1 LVNFALKL
9 KKIIMRK
16 IFTLFFL
23 FVFYI
28 SYSQV
33 VELTGVA
40 IIGNSE
46 MSKYKIVYEI
56 NTDNTIKGYSISDIG
71 GDAQT
76 KSKINGTFNP
86 RKKTLRFEEKNIIST
101 KLNLSFN
108 DFCLMTVTGRFDKK
122 GDKQIFIG
130 NFKSKSPNQKLICD
144 SGTMILTTTQNIIE
158 LAAKYSKLP
167 EYNQLPDTVKNIIS
181 ENLPPVKSVEKV
193 KSIQAGSITKYT
205 LMSDNVRLDIFDD
218 QLQDG
223 DRITVLKNNVEII
236 SNFETTKK
244 VHSLEF
250 LIDKNEN
257 SVLFTIISTDEGSSP
272 PNTVK
277 VFLINGNEKTLL
289 IAPLKKGQM
298 VKIMLRRKG

>member
-1 LVNFALKL
+1 M
-9 KKIIMRK
+9 KIISTLLF
-16 IFTLFFL
+16 IF
-23 FVFYI
+23 I
-28 SYSQV
+28 IQICYSQV
-33 VELTGVA
+33 IELTGVA
-40 IIGNSE
+40 VIGNFE

-56 NTDNTIKGYSISDIG
+56 NDDNTIKGYSISDIG

-76 KSKINGTFNP
+76 KSKISGTFNP

-108 DFCLMTVTGRFDKK
+108 DFCLMTVTGKFDKK
-122 GDKQIFIG
+122 GDKQIFTG
-130 NFKSKSPNQKLICD
+130 NFKSKSPNQKLVCD

-167 EYNQLPDTVKNIIS
+167 EFSQLPDTVKTIIN
-181 ENLPPVKSVEKV
+181 ENLPSVKSIEKV
-193 KSIQAGSITKYT
+193 RSIQAGSITKYM
-205 LMSDNVRLDIFDD
+205 LMSDTVRLEIFDD

-223 DRITVLKNNVEII
+223 DKITVLKNNVEVL

-244 VHSLEF
+244 VQILKF
-250 LIDKNEN
+250 AIDKNEE
-257 SVLFTIISTDEGSSP
+257 SVLFTIISTDEGTSP

-277 VFLINGNEKTLL
+277 VILVNGKERTLL

-298 VKIMLRRKG
+298 VKLMLRR

>member
-1 LVNFALKL
+1 M
-9 KKIIMRK
+9 KIISTLLF
-16 IFTLFFL
+16 IF
-23 FVFYI
+23 I
-28 SYSQV
+28 IQICYSQV
-33 VELTGVA
+33 IELTGVA
-40 IIGNSE
+40 VIGNFE

-56 NTDNTIKGYSISDIG
+56 NDDNTIKGYSISDIG

-76 KSKINGTFNP
+76 KSKISGTFNP

-108 DFCLMTVTGRFDKK
+108 DFCLMTVTGKFDKK
-122 GDKQIFIG
+122 GDKQIFTG
-130 NFKSKSPNQKLICD
+130 NFKSKSPNQKLVCD

-167 EYNQLPDTVKNIIS
+167 EFSQLPDTVKTIIN
-181 ENLPPVKSVEKV
+181 ENLPPVKSIEKV
-193 KSIQAGSITKYT
+193 RSIQAGSITKYM
-205 LMSDNVRLDIFDD
+205 LMADTVRLEIFDD

-223 DRITVLKNNVEII
+223 DKITVLKNNVEVL

-244 VHSLEF
+244 VQILKF
-250 LIDKNEN
+250 AIDKNEE
-257 SVLFTIISTDEGSSP
+257 SVLFTIISTDEGTSP

-277 VFLINGNEKTLL
+277 VILVNGKERTLL

-298 VKIMLRRKG
+298 VKLMLRR